1 MDNTNL
7 INIES
12 IIEAVLPMSKQ
23 VKDVRKFDGI
33 SMECTKL
40 STASLENAINEIK
53 AICNKLKLLP
63 VATEKRKDDA
73 ELFLVQF
80 PELLPKYSD
89 EEVAKMYT
97 DTFIF
102 LFNNIKMKDPSAA
115 TKSKLIEGME
125 SLVKHAIKTYCRS
138 NINQYKES
146 FEDYYND
153 KKYRTKINVI
163 FLDSVDT
170 FITEV

>member
-1 MDNTNL
+1 
-7 INIES
+7 
-12 IIEAVLPMSKQ
+12 
-23 VKDVRKFDGI
+23 
-33 SMECTKL
+33 
-40 STASLENAINEIK
+40 
-53 AICNKLKLLP
+53 
-63 VATEKRKDDA
+63 
-73 ELFLVQF
+73 
-80 PELLPKYSD
+80 
-89 EEVAKMYT
+89 
-97 DTFIF
+97 
-102 LFNNIKMKDPSAA
+102 MKDPSAA